1 MITLPKESKKAVKLL
16 KKFVSMNDKTEDK
29 MFRDLCKWLDVDPDS
44 EAGEALWDHVYNDT
58 DWTVKYD

>member
-16 KKFVSMNDKTEDK
+16 KKFIESNDKTEDK
-29 MFRDLCKWLDVDPDS
+29 MFRKLCKWLTIDPDS
-44 EAGEALWDHVYNDT
+44 PEGEALWDHVYNDT